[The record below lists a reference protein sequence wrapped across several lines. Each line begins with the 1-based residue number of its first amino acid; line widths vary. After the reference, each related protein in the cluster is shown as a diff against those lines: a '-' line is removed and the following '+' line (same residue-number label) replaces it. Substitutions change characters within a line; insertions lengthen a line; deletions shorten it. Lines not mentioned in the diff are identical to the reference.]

1 MDDNTGRCAILFPHG
16 VLGRGEEKDLRAK
29 LVQADVID
37 CVIGIGRNLFY
48 NSPMEACLLICRTKK
63 PAERKGKI
71 LFINAV
77 DEVKREKT
85 ISTLEEQHIEK
96 IFKAYK
102 EYKNVEGFAK
112 VVLNE
117 DILNNGATLN
127 ISQYVSR
134 LEVKDNAP
142 KQSFG
147 ELYVEWEQC
156 RSELSKAL
164 EHLLNEN

>member
-1 MDDNTGRCAILFPHG
+1 MDL
-16 VLGRGEEKDLRAK
+16 
-29 LVQADVID
+29 
-37 CVIGIGRNLFY
+37 
-48 NSPMEACLLICRTKK
+48 
-63 PAERKGKI
+63 
-71 LFINAV
+71 
-77 DEVKREKT
+77 
-85 ISTLEEQHIEK
+85 ST
-96 IFKAYK
+96 K

-112 VVLNE
+112 VVSNE

-147 ELYVEWEQC
+147 ELYAEWEQC